1 MQWISWHSL
10 KYKLF
15 CKQKNLVLR
24 FCKLVEILRV
34 CTFVLTV
41 KYNCCF
47 FHKGVYGEVSC
58 EYKIYFCWSTWSVFQ
73 YLHGTEKRLLN
84 CPNCMCVC
92 MTWFSY
98 ENTSLEWCS
107 SKWFECLC
115 FQLIWRSGGTM
126 CQYTYP
132 VTHLLLS
139 LSSWLEEKPY
149 LNCGSCYGRLTQTYD
164 GFKTGRIIW
173 TVFQRASDFLAVEAC
188 VCCVAVYSFSETFI
202 GDYVWGR
209 YMPFLHMQS
218 SLACS
223 CRVPLTSLWC
233 HGLLLAAGR
242 AQLSSECQDW
252 SGVGELPTGA
262 LVGTLWQNAMK
273 FLRSEMNLLKLHIT
287 ISVDAY
293 LVEEVS
299 TCLVFPPTIQREKV
313 ASLEKKEQESSH
325 KLDVWVEEQWLG
337 LAGQQSLFKYC
348 RACSM
353 LYCLLILLWDV
364 QPSYCTSFN
373 GLIMVINET
382 DVLHSVKE
390 VEEWHFN
397 PNICFALY

>member
-1 MQWISWHSL
+1 MEKFLVNIRFISVDPLDQCFSMCMWH
-10 KYKLF
+10 K
-15 CKQKNLVLR
+15 
-24 FCKLVEILRV
+24 
-34 CTFVLTV
+34 
-41 KYNCCF
+41 
-47 FHKGVYGEVSC
+47 
-58 EYKIYFCWSTWSVFQ
+58 
-73 YLHGTEKRLLN
+73 KRLLN
-84 CPNCMCVC
+84 CPNCMGIC
-92 MTWFSY
+92 MTWFFY

-149 LNCGSCYGRLTQTYD
+149 SNCGSCYGRLTQTYD

-173 TVFQRASDFLAVEAC
+173 TVLQRASDFLAVEVC

-202 GDYVWGR
+202 GDYVSGR

-233 HGLLLAAGR
+233 RGLLLAAGR
-242 AQLSSECQDW
+242 AQLSSECQGW

-262 LVGTLWQNAMK
+262 LVGTLWLNAMK
-273 FLRSEMNLLKLHIT
+273 FLRSEMNLPKLHIT
-287 ISVDAY
+287 ISVDVY

-299 TCLVFPPTIQREKV
+299 TCLIFPPTIQREKV
-313 ASLEKKEQESSH
+313 LSLEKKEQESH

-337 LAGQQSLFKYC
+337 LAGEQSLFKYC
-348 RACSM
+348 RALELVAVACYIAHWFYCEMSSP
-353 LYCLLILLWDV
+353 LTVLLLCLL
-364 QPSYCTSFN
+364 
-373 GLIMVINET
+373 MV
-382 DVLHSVKE
+382 
-390 VEEWHFN
+390 
-397 PNICFALY
+397 